1 MICDCI
7 GEFTIYDLR
16 FAIALDHLGI
26 DSFAGGRLYSTAAHC
41 TGGSSSRST
50 EYGVATDAQDS
61 PAPQASGC
69 LSEANP
75 QGRKGPSASLPL
87 HIRGGRN
94 RFARAAGVGLP
105 GRSEPA
111 GPQGAECGPPVHS
124 RRRGRRRYD
133 TSAWTQN
140 HHLFTTIYIS
150 TAGLP
155 ITCLTVILIDIP
167 VRSAGGG
174 LHGQNLN

>member
-1 MICDCI
+1 MGFMICDCI

-50 EYGVATDAQDS
+50 EYGVGPTDARDS

-94 RFARAAGVGLP
+94 ELRPSRTFTTTK
-105 GRSEPA
+105 
-111 GPQGAECGPPVHS
+111 
-124 RRRGRRRYD
+124 RRRHD
-133 TSAWTQN
+133 TSVRGQSY
-140 HHLFTTIYIS
+140 HLPTTIYQLPTTIYQLPTTNYQLS
-150 TAGLP
+150 TQCNRKSQIVNP
-155 ITCLTVILIDIP
+155 
-167 VRSAGGG
+167 
-174 LHGQNLN
+174 